1 MERYNEYWLGADF
14 IKYINYLLAI
24 ILVVVIINS
33 SNRNNKYERIIKN
46 INIVEEDSIK
56 TSIDKIY
63 DSVLVIESYF
73 INGTSSTGSGFIY
86 KKDNRYGYII
96 TNYHVVK
103 DSESVRVI
111 NSNLE
116 EYSAKVLGYDEL
128 TDLAILGIDTK
139 YVESIAKLSSST
151 YNIGDT
157 VFTIGAPQGKKFIG
171 TVTKGIISGLNR
183 EMTVV
188 INDKEYIVNVIQ
200 TDAPINPGNSGGPLV
215 NINGEVIGINSLK
228 IVTDEVEGM
237 GFALPIEEA
246 MLYTDKLEKGM
257 DIVRPYLGI
266 ELKNINNN
274 VVISS
279 IKINAIETDLKV
291 NDIIVSIDN
300 VEVHDTMHFRY
311 QLYKHNIGDK
321 IDIEYI
327 RNNKKYKTKIVLKK
341 RT

>member
-1 MERYNEYWLGADF
+1 MERNYRYWLGADF
-14 IKYINYLLAI
+14 IKYINYLLSI
-24 ILVVVIINS
+24 ILIVVIINS
-33 SNRNNKYERIIKN
+33 SNKNNKYEHVVKN

-56 TSIDKIY
+56 PSIDKIY

-86 KKDNRYGYII
+86 KKDDRYGYIL

-103 DSESVRVI
+103 ESDSVRII

-128 TDLAILGIDTK
+128 TDLAILGIDSK
-139 YVESIAKLSSST
+139 YVKSIAKLSSSS
-151 YNIGDT
+151 YNIGD
-157 VFTIGAPQGKKFIG
+157 IYNSLPLK
-171 TVTKGIISGLNR
+171 
-183 EMTVV
+183 V
-188 INDKEYIVNVIQ
+188 IFWILFS
-200 TDAPINPGNSGGPLV
+200 AINPGNSGGPLV

-257 DIVRPYLGI
+257 SITRPYLGI

-274 VVISS
+274 IVISS
-279 IKINAIETDLKV
+279 IKMDAIETDLKV

-300 VEVHDTMHFRY
+300 IEVCDTMHFRY